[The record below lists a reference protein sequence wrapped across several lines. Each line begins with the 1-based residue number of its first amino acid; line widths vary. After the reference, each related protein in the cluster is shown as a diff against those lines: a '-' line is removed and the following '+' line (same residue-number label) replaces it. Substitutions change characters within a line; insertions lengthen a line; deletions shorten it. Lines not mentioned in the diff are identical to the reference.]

1 MAYTFSKNW
10 HVKPGDGIDLP
21 SGTEFMADRGLSWIY
36 YNPMLNVSW
45 HIMGND
51 VVGYD
56 IIQYPFPFCDL
67 CRARRE
73 QYLYGD

>member
-1 MAYTFSKNW
+1 MA
-10 HVKPGDGIDLP
+10 
-21 SGTEFMADRGLSWIY
+21 ERGLSWIY

-45 HIMGND
+45 HITGND
-51 VVGYD
+51 LVGYD

-73 QYLYGD
+73 RYLYGD